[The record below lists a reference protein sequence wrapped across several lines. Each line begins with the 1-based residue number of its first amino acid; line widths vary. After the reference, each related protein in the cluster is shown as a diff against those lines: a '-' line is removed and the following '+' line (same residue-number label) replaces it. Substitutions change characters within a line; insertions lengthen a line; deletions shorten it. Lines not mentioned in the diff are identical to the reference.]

1 MKKII
6 LITILISFTNLF
18 SQIKEKNKTD
28 QNIINKSAKFLL
40 EKGDLESTENIDSK
54 ISIIEIVENKVLG
67 YNEVGIYRL
76 YSHKNPSFTYIL
88 LKRNSKIN
96 IVDLK
101 DFSKSFKKTINF
113 LASSDFED
121 DKKIVYLEKIIETYK
136 NNNYKDKIRF

>member
-6 LITILISFTNLF
+6 LITILISFTNVF
-18 SQIKEKNKTD
+18 SQMKEKSKTD
-28 QNIINKSAKFLL
+28 QNIINKCTKFLL

-76 YSHKNPSFTYIL
+76 YSHKSPSFTYIL

-96 IVDLK
+96 IVTLIK
-101 DFSKSFKKTINF
+101 M
-113 LASSDFED
+113 
-121 DKKIVYLEKIIETYK
+121 
-136 NNNYKDKIRF
+136 